1 MTAARIKR
9 IRRGR
14 ILRKNNAT
22 VTPLSRRIRRIIAM
36 PAITPNVRV
45 IMRALNG
52 CPIDYFVSIRRKLS
66 SGKRWC
72 ASLSTGRYLKNKNWW
87 HCVDPYIITIIQQFR
102 FCYIS
107 FVSDNLP

>member
-22 VTPLSRRIRRIIAM
+22 VTPLSKRIRRIIAM
-36 PAITPNVRV
+36 PAIIPSVRV

-52 CPIDYFVSIRRKLS
+52 CPIDYFVSIQRKLRPGMNWCDS
-66 SGKRWC
+66 CGSGF
-72 ASLSTGRYLKNKNWW
+72 L
-87 HCVDPYIITIIQQFR
+87 
-102 FCYIS
+102 
-107 FVSDNLP
+107 

>member
-22 VTPLSRRIRRIIAM
+22 VTPLSKRMRRIIAM
-36 PAITPNVRV
+36 PAIIPSVRV

-52 CPIDYFVSIRRKLS
+52 CPVDYFVSIQRKLRP
-66 SGKRWC
+66 GKRWC
-72 ASLSTGRYLKNKNWW
+72 DSLRSGL
-87 HCVDPYIITIIQQFR
+87 DPK
-102 FCYIS
+102 
-107 FVSDNLP
+107 

>member
-22 VTPLSRRIRRIIAM
+22 VTPLNRRIRRIIAM

-52 CPIDYFVSIRRKLS
+52 CPIDYFVSICRKLS

-72 ASLSTGRYLKNKNWW
+72 DSLRSGLVPK
-87 HCVDPYIITIIQQFR
+87 
-102 FCYIS
+102 
-107 FVSDNLP
+107 